1 MLSIY
6 THGKT
11 RVGTRPRSKRIECAE
26 LHEHPFDRT
35 VAERRLSPSREARL
49 AERSGAA
56 ACAAEHCG
64 AAGISGGISVGIS
77 GSDATADEPA
87 KAFAAHGG

>member
-35 VAERRLSPSREARL
+35 VAERRRSHSREARL
-49 AERSGAA
+49 ASMSRLGRRTLNAGGGAV
-56 ACAAEHCG
+56 HRR
-64 AAGISGGISVGIS
+64 
-77 GSDATADEPA
+77 
-87 KAFAAHGG
+87 